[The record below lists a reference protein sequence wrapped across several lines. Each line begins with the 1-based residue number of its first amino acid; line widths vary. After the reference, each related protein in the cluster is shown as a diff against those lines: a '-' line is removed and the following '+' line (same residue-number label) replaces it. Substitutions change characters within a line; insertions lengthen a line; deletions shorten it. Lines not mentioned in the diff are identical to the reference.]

1 MLIGLAFFDL
11 FFILCGV
18 PVHITPIFNLENQL
32 YAWLYAYFLYPFT
45 AVSLT
50 GSIYMTMAITIE
62 RYDNFCYLERKCIHD
77 FFFMQVFGGLS
88 TSLLPGCQHQNFT
101 REESADVRYSGLHLC
116 HHCQHPQVFG
126 NHRKSNF

>member
-1 MLIGLAFFDL
+1 MYLTQNILFKRDMRKHSFNQMLIGLAFFDL

-18 PVHITPIFNLENQL
+18 PVHITPIFNLENRL

-62 RYDNFCYLERKCIHD
+62 RYILN
-77 FFFMQVFGGLS
+77 VS
-88 TSLLPGCQHQNFT
+88 
-101 REESADVRYSGLHLC
+101 
-116 HHCQHPQVFG
+116 
-126 NHRKSNF
+126 

>member
-1 MLIGLAFFDL
+1 MRKHSFNQMLIGLAFFDL

-18 PVHITPIFNLENQL
+18 PVHITPIFNLENRL

-62 RYDNFCYLERKCIHD
+62 RFLAVCRPHYYRDVNTRISPVKKVLMYAIPVSTFAIIVNIPKFLETTVSII
-77 FFFMQVFGGLS
+77 
-88 TSLLPGCQHQNFT
+88 SLIEFLFWLIT
-101 REESADVRYSGLHLC
+101 
-116 HHCQHPQVFG
+116 
-126 NHRKSNF
+126 